1 MRTKIIGLTGGIGS
15 GKTTIVNYIA
25 SKGIPVYI
33 ADDGGRKVMQKAEV
47 IKEINALFKGAVLL
61 ENGQLNREKIAALVF
76 ENKDLLK
83 GLNKIVHPAVA
94 QDFNNFLDQNCNAQ
108 IIVKEAAILFESG
121 SYKDCDATILITAPV
136 ETRIKRVMKRDGID
150 REAVLKRMKNQMSDE
165 EKTELADFVIQNIEL
180 KQSYKEIDEII
191 KKVLN

>member
-47 IKEINALFKGAVLL
+47 IKEINALFKGTVLL

-76 ENKDLLK
+76 ENKGLLK

-165 EKTELADFVIQNIEL
+165 EKRELADFVIQNIEL

>member
-47 IKEINALFKGAVLL
+47 IKEINALFKGTVLL

-76 ENKDLLK
+76 ENKGLLK
-83 GLNKIVHPAVA
+83 GLNEIVHPAVA

-165 EKTELADFVIQNIEL
+165 EKRELADFVIQNIEL

>member
-47 IKEINALFKGAVLL
+47 IKEINALFKGTVLL

-76 ENKDLLK
+76 ENKSLLK

-165 EKTELADFVIQNIEL
+165 EKRELADFVIQNIEL